1 MDRDHGA
8 AAAGPL
14 IAIFSVAARSASA
27 CGYGM
32 RVNSDIKYM
41 SHFRLYEYHSG
52 ERRSVVDLDIETCG
66 GDETD

>member
-8 AAAGPL
+8 AAAGL
-14 IAIFSVAARSASA
+14 VIAIFSVAARSAST

-41 SHFRLYEYHSG
+41 SHF
-52 ERRSVVDLDIETCG
+52 
-66 GDETD
+66 